1 MIVSFVVC
9 VAMMD
14 GLSGRPVGVAQRRRE
29 RRLRSMLRHEQ
40 QLIRMALATVM
51 HHSCGK
57 VHTEYG
63 ALRGLKTATRAGEEG
78 HEDKHDA
85 PRRQKPPPPQ
95 PELFQLYE
103 EEPGGRR
110 PTGLV
115 EPGGPQERVPRH
127 TMEQF
132 GELAPMVQI
141 LDAPVPQMVDQLE
154 EVFKP
159 FDIEVPE
166 QDIPMRALVRG
177 VQLAEQ
183 LVDVPV
189 PETVILARGRSALGA
204 VWYHVASRSG
214 QSYHWM
220 GGSRHVQWR
229 RPEGFTAS
237 PGRYINTGQC

>member
-1 MIVSFVVC
+1 
-9 VAMMD
+9 
-14 GLSGRPVGVAQRRRE
+14 
-29 RRLRSMLRHEQ
+29 MLKHEQ
-40 QLIRMALATVM
+40 QSIRMALATVM
-51 HHSCGK
+51 HHSYK
-57 VHTEYG
+57 VHTDYG

-85 PRRQKPPPPQ
+85 PRRQKPPLPQ

-115 EPGGPQERVPRH
+115 EPRGPQERV
-127 TMEQF
+127 MEQF

-141 LDAPVPQMVDQLE
+141 LDALVPQMVDQLE

-166 QDIPMRALVRG
+166 QVIEVPRIILEDIPMRALVRG

-189 PETVILARGRSALGA
+189 PETVILARGRCALGA
-204 VWYHVASRSG
+204 VWYHVAARSG
-214 QSYHWM
+214 QSYYWM

-237 PGRYINTGQC
+237 PGRYINTGQG